1 MGLLDFLRRKKEAE
15 KKTETKHEELP
26 KVVIN
31 DEKVNAILEEEIK
44 DFFPNKGVWYSNC
57 FRQPSGVSYSNLPCH
72 LRDNDWLSK
81 LLHKKLNDKGIYI
94 PQHIIKKFMDN
105 SETFVDLRHK
115 HELRIVKWQINW
127 INNGGSNWLMPKGTD
142 EFPLL
147 FSEDVDKI
155 IRGGVVK
162 TLRAIGMDE
171 EVIEEGLEKY
181 ADIWRPSAME
191 RGFGHKYEPVVFMVG
206 TPGKADE
213 EHKQNWIADREY
225 RYYQVH
231 KNSVDNYGTKTPA
244 MQMTPEEHSQ
254 LVEILEKQN
263 EQRIRFVEDWKQNTK
278 RKPIEDPPYVE
289 IEHQAYVKDDGR
301 LF

>member
-1 MGLLDFLRRKKEAE
+1 MGILDFLRRKKESE
-15 KKTETKHEELP
+15 KKTEVKPQKELP

-57 FRQPSGVSYSNLPCH
+57 FRQPSEVSYSNLPCH

-81 LLHKKLNDKGIYI
+81 LLHRELNEKGIYI
-94 PQHIIKKFMDN
+94 PQHTIKKFMDN

-142 EFPLL
+142 EFSLL
-147 FSEDVDKI
+147 VSEDVDKI
-155 IRGGVVK
+155 IRGGVSK
-162 TLRAIGMDE
+162 TLKAIGMDG

-181 ADIWRPSAME
+181 ADIWRPSAMSI
-191 RGFGHKYEPVVFMVG
+191 GFGNKYEPVVFMVG
-206 TPGKADE
+206 TPDKADE
-213 EHKQNWIADREY
+213 EHKRNWIADREY
-225 RYYQVH
+225 RYYQAH

-244 MQMTPEEHSQ
+244 MQMTPEEHAQ
-254 LVEILEKQN
+254 LVSILEKQN
-263 EQRIRFVEDWKQNTK
+263 EARARFVENWRRAAV
-278 RKPIEDPPYVE
+278 RKPIQHQTYVE
-289 IEHQAYVKDDGR
+289 DEDTFSK
-301 LF
+301 